1 MSDRSHVSVKRRQ
14 KRHFRVRKFIVGSSQ
29 RPRLAVYRSNQH
41 MVAQIID
48 DSTSTTLA
56 FASTYDAVF
65 KGSKTGN
72 IDAAKKVGS
81 LIAERG
87 KEAGVSTV
95 VFDRGGFAYHGR
107 VAAVAESAREGGLVF

>member
-14 KRHFRVRKFIVGSSQ
+14 KRHFRVRKFIVGSAE

-41 MVAQIID
+41 IVAQVIN
-48 DSTSTTLA
+48 DSTGTTLA
-56 FASTYDAVF
+56 FASTYDPVF

-72 IDAAKKVGS
+72 VEAAKRVGA
-81 LIAERG
+81 LIAQRA

-107 VAAVAESAREGGLVF
+107 VAAVAESAREGGLIF